1 MCPDI
6 LYSYMY
12 ICRIRGLVKVK
23 ALHDQVAS
31 MEQIVGQMKAN
42 KDQIS
47 KQVKKLKQR
56 VDQLIYDITVG
67 FIQSY

>member
-1 MCPDI
+1 
-6 LYSYMY
+6 MY